1 MSTALRIA
9 VTPREREG
17 RGLAAFVLV
26 GSLAAGLAA
35 ICVVF
40 AASGVDP
47 FYALYRIFA
56 GSFGS
61 VYGLGET
68 VTKAI
73 PLILIGAG
81 LAFVFRAKFWNI
93 GAEGQLLAGATAATW
108 IGLNV
113 HLPGPLLVALMFL
126 AGFAAGA
133 AWGALLA
140 LLKARF
146 GVNEVISSLMLNYI
160 AYELITLLITGPWK
174 GPTQHGFPYTDDFS
188 RAASLAVLPGTR
200 IHVVTLVLALA
211 SAAALYL
218 LLRSSRLGYELRVL
232 GENREAA
239 RYAGI
244 DLLRVSALAMVLSG
258 GVAGLAGVGEVA
270 GIHHHLSYPT
280 AISSGYGFTA
290 ILVAWLAKLNPLAA
304 IASGFFYAGILV
316 GGDAI
321 QVSLGLPA
329 ATVQVFNG
337 VLLVFLIGGDFFL
350 HNRVRL
356 VRTAGPA
363 AGVPGTPGCPGAAPG
378 TGGGA

>member
-1 MSTALRIA
+1 VKTAGALRMT

-17 RGLAAFVLV
+17 RGLAVLV
-26 GSLAAGLAA
+26 LAGSLVAGLAA
-35 ICVVF
+35 ICAVF

-47 FYALYRIFA
+47 FYALARIFA

-61 VYGLGET
+61 AYGLGET
-68 VTKAI
+68 ATKAI

-113 HLPGPLLVALMFL
+113 GLPGPLLVPLMFL

-133 AWGALLA
+133 AWGVLLA

-146 GVNEVISSLMLNYI
+146 GVYEVISSLMLNYV
-160 AYELITLLITGPWK
+160 AYELIMLLVTGPWK

-200 IHVVTLVLALA
+200 IHIATLALA
-211 SAAALYL
+211 LTAAAGLFL

-244 DLLRVSALAMVLSG
+244 DLLRVSAVAMILSG

-290 ILVAWLAKLNPLAA
+290 ILVAWLAKLSPLAA

-337 VLLVFLIGGDFFL
+337 VLLFFVIGGDFFL

-356 VRTAGPA
+356 VRAGAASACGTDA
-363 AGVPGTPGCPGAAPG
+363 AGGA
-378 TGGGA
+378 T

>member
-1 MSTALRIA
+1 
-9 VTPREREG
+9 
-17 RGLAAFVLV
+17 
-26 GSLAAGLAA
+26 
-35 ICVVF
+35 
-40 AASGVDP
+40 
-47 FYALYRIFA
+47 
-56 GSFGS
+56 
-61 VYGLGET
+61 
-68 VTKAI
+68 
-73 PLILIGAG
+73 
-81 LAFVFRAKFWNI
+81 
-93 GAEGQLLAGATAATW
+93 
-108 IGLNV
+108 
-113 HLPGPLLVALMFL
+113 
-126 AGFAAGA
+126 
-133 AWGALLA
+133 
-140 LLKARF
+140 
-146 GVNEVISSLMLNYI
+146 VNEVISSLMLNYI

-174 GPTQHGFPYTDDFS
+174 GPTQHGFPYTDDLS

-200 IHVVTLVLALA
+200 IHYVTLVLAV
-211 SAAALYL
+211 AAAAGLWL

-290 ILVAWLAKLNPLAA
+290 ILVAWLGKLNPLAA

-356 VRTAGPA
+356 SRA
-363 AGVPGTPGCPGAAPG
+363 
-378 TGGGA
+378 GGGA

>member
-1 MSTALRIA
+1 MKTPSPFRLS
-9 VTPREREG
+9 VLPRERES
-17 RGLAAFVLV
+17 RGLAVLVLV
-26 GSLAAGLAA
+26 GSLVAGLLA

-47 FYALYRIFA
+47 FYALYRIFS

-113 HLPGPLLVALMFL
+113 HLPGTLLVALMFL

-174 GPTQHGFPYTDDFS
+174 GPTQHGFPYTDDLS

-200 IHVVTLVLALA
+200 IHYVTLAARARGRRGALA
-211 SAAALYL
+211 AAAVEP
-218 LLRSSRLGYELRVL
+218 SRLR
-232 GENREAA
+232 AA
-239 RYAGI
+239 RARREPRGRA
-244 DLLRVSALAMVLSG
+244 LRR
-258 GVAGLAGVGEVA
+258 
-270 GIHHHLSYPT
+270 H
-280 AISSGYGFTA
+280 
-290 ILVAWLAKLNPLAA
+290 
-304 IASGFFYAGILV
+304 
-316 GGDAI
+316 
-321 QVSLGLPA
+321 
-329 ATVQVFNG
+329 
-337 VLLVFLIGGDFFL
+337 
-350 HNRVRL
+350 R
-356 VRTAGPA
+356 PA
-363 AGVPGTPGCPGAAPG
+363 AGLGHGDGPERRRGGPGR
-378 TGGGA
+378 GG